1 MATLRCISVLG
12 ALAIAVGLGSL
23 ACEGTNEP
31 AADADVCARATHLF
45 SSCGV
50 VLPTLSDVPCTG
62 AARLIARCVV
72 DHAKDC
78 DGLATLGQRLDAC
91 VEDQLDGGDLLPP
104 PTDLPVPLADPDDVD
119 AGEDGGD
126 EEQDED
132 DEDGEDAGRVTE
144 LPGSHRSER
153 DIHTNPKVMT

>member
-1 MATLRCISVLG
+1 MSTLRCVMALG
-12 ALAIAVGLGSL
+12 LLAVVVGLGSV

-31 AADADVCARATHLF
+31 SAGADVCTRATHLF

-50 VLPTLSDVPCTG
+50 VLPTLSGAPCTG

-78 DGLATLGQRLDAC
+78 DGLATLAQRLDAC

-104 PTDLPVPLADPDDVD
+104 PADLPVPLADPEDDD
-119 AGEDGGD
+119 AGSSH
-126 EEQDED
+126 D
-132 DEDGEDAGRVTE
+132 DDDDNDDAGPVSE
-144 LPGSHRSER
+144 LSGGAPPGR